1 MTKKY
6 FVTPDEVILHASQL
20 KSEQM

>member
-6 FVTPDEVILHASQL
+6 FVTPDEVILHTSHL
-20 KSEQM
+20 KSGQM

>member
-6 FVTPDEVILHASQL
+6 FVTPDEVILHTSRL
-20 KSEQM
+20 KSGQM